1 MATSEEEE
9 ESIHVHFTILFILTG
24 LAVAMY
30 LVIKILLKSRPDIN
44 MCQHLLM
51 IFSLTIV
58 IGINLVLFFTTVEYT
73 IDYFWFNNRRIVVYI
88 VVNLFAVVIVLMIL
102 FFILLIVSW
111 KNLNRR
117 VLINKVNVYTQS
129 QIRKMLKL
137 TLKYLNP
144 NCFFSLSRWYRLS
157 LRHRRISRQ

>member
-9 ESIHVHFTILFILTG
+9 ESIYVHFTILFILTG

-44 MCQHLLM
+44 MCLHLLM

-58 IGINLVLFFTTVEYT
+58 IWIIIVLFFTTVEYT

-111 KNLNRR
+111 K
-117 VLINKVNVYTQS
+117 
-129 QIRKMLKL
+129 
-137 TLKYLNP
+137 
-144 NCFFSLSRWYRLS
+144 
-157 LRHRRISRQ
+157 